1 MLVGW
6 ENKLQARMNERVAS
20 FFPGCSK
27 LSGVAREKLDA
38 GYRVKCV
45 SVGKTNP
52 QPLLDSGFP
61 WHKVLSRH
69 QGRIRGLSLSQR
81 KHALIKLLKRAM

>member
-1 MLVGW
+1 MIVGW
-6 ENKLQARMNERVAS
+6 KNSLQARMNESVAS

-38 GYRVKCV
+38 GYRVKCD

-52 QPLLDSGFP
+52 QPLLDYGFP

-69 QGRIRGLSLSQR
+69 KDRIRGLSVTK
-81 KHALIKLLKRAM
+81 KHALTKLLKIPM